1 MSCSTN
7 KVTYP
12 KDSCPKIDDSKQ
24 LLYNGPALSCINV
37 QTNNSLN
44 DILKKINDLFCKD
57 CTFSNNGV
65 ITVGPCESGTLEVT
79 VIEP

>member
-37 QTNNSLN
+37 QTNSKLN
-44 DILKKINDLFCKD
+44 DVFKKINDLFCKN
-57 CTFSNNGV
+57 CTFNGGTFEIPCGIGNV
-65 ITVGPCESGTLEVT
+65 EITIIPETL
-79 VIEP
+79 